1 MNREFNLQPKAF
13 RGAFVLA
20 ALFAAF
26 SIVTSVDQL
35 SRHYGAE
42 AQFAAATSMTVAKS
56 GR

>member
-13 RGAFVLA
+13 RGLFVIA

-26 SIVTSVDQL
+26 GIVTSVDQL

-42 AQFAAATSMTVAKS
+42 AQFAVAKS
-56 GR
+56 VTIAKNGR